1 MLIHKKHAIKRSQ
14 LMKKG
19 IRFRAYP
26 TAEQKILLAKTFGC
40 CRLIYNKGL
49 HLRSEAFE
57 KEGKSIGYTAT
68 SAMLTELKQQPE
80 YAFLKEVDSVSLQQ
94 ALRDLDKSF
103 KNFFSKK
110 YGFPCFKSK
119 HNNWKSYRTINQNN
133 NIRIVGKAIK
143 LPKLG
148 WLKIR
153 QSMEVGIINN
163 VTIEK
168 TPTDKYYV
176 VLNVDFEPT
185 PMQNTGG
192 VVGLDVGI
200 NEFYN
205 DSNGNVVQNPKFLEC
220 YMKKLVREQRRL
232 SRMKHS
238 SKNYRKQRV
247 RLARVHEHI
256 ANQRADFLHKVTTTL
271 ISENQTICVED
282 LNVKGMLGNHK
293 LAQHIASVSWSE
305 FFRLLEYKANWYGRT
320 LVRVPTFYPSSQTC
334 SNCGHKNPLVKNLS
348 IRQWTC
354 SECGTTHNRDHN
366 AAVNILNKGLELL
379 TSV

>member
-1 MLIHKKHAIKRSQ
+1 
-14 LMKKG
+14 MKKG

-40 CRLIYNKGL
+40 CRMIYNKGL

-68 SAMLTELKQQPE
+68 NAMLTELKQQPE
-80 YAFLKEVDSVSLQQ
+80 YAFLKEVDSISLQQ

-119 HNNWKSYRTINQNN
+119 HNNWKSYRTINLNN